1 MQKTKQKIKP
11 RLDGVEESSIRTD
24 IDQMSAIVDEATKNQ
39 SPDLIESSS
48 VAEPRTD
55 TSVSVTSESSS
66 SSTASNNTAKELEMK
81 VRKLKNELVQK
92 KSEADRLRQA
102 LKAKEAREKSKLR
115 EEEEFLRKKINSY
128 DSLIDKIKAA
138 LDSEEKLKETPKET
152 STNKRVQHKEV
163 NESSIQTEAQELTES
178 SPHSESPSKS
188 SQLRSKSEE
197 NIRTEQES
205 KLSSRSSSSLSSA
218 ESSRKNSKY
227 DEDFVTSEAPSNR
240 PATSTSALRPST
252 EPEKPSA
259 KTELEEKSTASEISE
274 EIIDEATKKRSTYE
288 SSSESSSS
296 SDTQLLNLASKSN
309 RIEPPKQDSTETK
322 SEDDLSDEESASL
335 ADAKVDEE
343 DDMKGRVV
351 DSIEQMIVQQ
361 SIEQMINV
369 RQTKRLKLVE
379 EEQRCPQRQD
389 SEPGFYLDDQ
399 EETDFKVHVPSI
411 DLREEDEPNQT
422 RSSLKLEEQKEAL
435 RLKQLKIPY
444 RKEKIEELTDLAI
457 EGYFCRRL
465 ERNDSLLISS
475 QEDERITEDVLL
487 ADYFKHNETIKAETE
502 SEKESLKQIQTTFKK
517 MLLDLIGELMH
528 DLYLE
533 RYEQPKPVSSFFPGI
548 KKNPR
553 KLIFKSRLKGPANI
567 SDTQKLLKTKV
578 NQLLKLDNNNNTNN
592 DDKLNPAND
601 WRALATRRSKWRTQ
615 KKLDLVDS
623 LLDNEMREQEHEW
636 ANYSEM
642 YFLEFFI
649 QTTTTLH
656 IE

>member
-48 VAEPRTD
+48 VAEPRTE

-163 NESSIQTEAQELTES
+163 NEPSIQTEAQELTES

-259 KTELEEKSTASEISE
+259 KTEIVEKSTAI
-274 EIIDEATKKRSTYE
+274 
-288 SSSESSSS
+288 
-296 SDTQLLNLASKSN
+296 KS
-309 RIEPPKQDSTETK
+309 
-322 SEDDLSDEESASL
+322 A
-335 ADAKVDEE
+335 
-343 DDMKGRVV
+343 
-351 DSIEQMIVQQ
+351 
-361 SIEQMINV
+361 
-369 RQTKRLKLVE
+369 KRLSTRRPRNAPLTSP
-379 EEQRCPQRQD
+379 PQSPRHPAILNC
-389 SEPGFYLDDQ
+389 S
-399 EETDFKVHVPSI
+399 TWRVK
-411 DLREEDEPNQT
+411 
-422 RSSLKLEEQKEAL
+422 
-435 RLKQLKIPY
+435 
-444 RKEKIEELTDLAI
+444 AI
-457 EGYFCRRL
+457 E
-465 ERNDSLLISS
+465 
-475 QEDERITEDVLL
+475 
-487 ADYFKHNETIKAETE
+487 
-502 SEKESLKQIQTTFKK
+502 
-517 MLLDLIGELMH
+517 
-528 DLYLE
+528 
-533 RYEQPKPVSSFFPGI
+533 
-548 KKNPR
+548 
-553 KLIFKSRLKGPANI
+553 
-567 SDTQKLLKTKV
+567 
-578 NQLLKLDNNNNTNN
+578 
-592 DDKLNPAND
+592 
-601 WRALATRRSKWRTQ
+601 
-615 KKLDLVDS
+615 
-623 LLDNEMREQEHEW
+623 
-636 ANYSEM
+636 
-642 YFLEFFI
+642 
-649 QTTTTLH
+649 
-656 IE
+656 